1 MLPLGAI
8 IHTDYMFSRFRAGTT
23 YKVNVF
29 GMFEG
34 GESSPLVGQEMTTLS
49 DTTVIPYLSSG
60 EKLNH
65 IPLRNLNII
74 NQFQIFIIRLII
86 Q

>member
-1 MLPLGAI
+1 MLPLGTI
-8 IHTDYMFSRFRAGTT
+8 LHTDYMFSHFRAGTT

-29 GMFEG
+29 GMFDG

-60 EKLNH
+60 KKLSD
-65 IPLRNLNII
+65 ISLRDLSIVKL
-74 NQFQIFIIRLII
+74 FQIVIIRLII

>member
-1 MLPLGAI
+1 MKCQHLVSQVILVTVP
-8 IHTDYMFSRFRAGTT
+8 FFNCCRAGTT

-49 DTTVIPYLSSG
+49 DTTSEPFLSRG
-60 EKLNH
+60 KH
-65 IPLRNLNII
+65 V
-74 NQFQIFIIRLII
+74 
-86 Q
+86 